1 MKADQFE
8 EALSRYGGDL
18 DTWPAATRAAARAL
32 AAGDARAARMLAD
45 AVRLDEALGEIASGK
60 PVDAALIGGIVAG
73 IGNGRHHDVTVR
85 PTGRLMAWSG
95 AAMALFLFVGFAIG
109 VALPANQGDD
119 ALAGLVFGGGTS
131 AIADTAGDLL

>member
-1 MKADQFE
+1 MRPDQFE

-45 AVRLDEALGEIASGK
+45 AVRLDQALGEIASAK

-109 VALPANQGDD
+109 VAVPADQGDD
-119 ALAGLVFGGGTS
+119 ALAGLMFGASPSAVITDGG
-131 AIADTAGDLL
+131 DVL